1 MRKEEAEMEKGKIV
15 MTGGTGFIM
24 SYAAER
30 LAAEG
35 REIVLFDSNEQHALP
50 DYTKELLEKRKNV
63 KYVRGDTRNKNAVDA
78 VIDHGTEVVY
88 HFAALMGTSSR
99 FKEWQIPTVEVNVIG
114 TINVLEASL
123 KAGVKYFVHPPRPAL
138 ALWLTPYIISKTA
151 QTLFTQMYDVV
162 FGLPTIGHNIANCYG
177 PRERPVLNPN
187 PLRPHEGRKFMAS
200 NIIAALKHEPLIVFG
215 DGEQSSDFV
224 YIEDVVDAI
233 LIRKESAIGQVCDIG
248 TGIDTPIKKIAQMII
263 ELTGGKSKI
272 EYVPL
277 RTGEVKLHTKAD
289 LANTKKYL
297 GWEPKVK
304 LEEGIRRTIPYYAK
318 LLGVKSPV

>member
-1 MRKEEAEMEKGKIV
+1 MEKGKIV

-24 SYAAER
+24 GYAAER
-30 LAAEG
+30 LAEQG
-35 REIVLFDSNEQHALP
+35 REIVLFDNNEQHALP
-50 DYTKELLEKRKNV
+50 EYTKELLEKRKNV
-63 KYVRGDTRNKNAVDA
+63 KYVQGDTRNKYAVDA

-99 FKEWQIPTVEVNVIG
+99 FREWQIPTVEVNVIG

-138 ALWLTPYIISKTA
+138 ALWLTPYIITKTT
-151 QTLFTQMYDVV
+151 QTLFTQMYNVV

-177 PRERPVLNPN
+177 PRERAILNPN

-200 NIIAALKHEPLIVFG
+200 NIISALKNEPVIVGG

-224 YIEDVVDAI
+224 YVDDVVNGI
-233 LIRKESAIGQVCDIG
+233 LIRKESAVGQVCDLG
-248 TGIDTPIKKIAQMII
+248 TGIDTPIKKIAEMII
-263 ELTGGKSKI
+263 ELTKSKSKI

-289 LANTKKYL
+289 LTNAKKYL
-297 GWEPKVK
+297 GWEPKIS
-304 LEEGIRRTIPYYAK
+304 LEEGIRKTIPYYAK